1 MKVGFWDF
9 GGLKWTVV
17 EELEGAVLDKPAV
30 SPGQRQE
37 MPRHTGPIAKSACGE
52 GWESKNDPRKKKC

>member
-1 MKVGFWDF
+1 MYCS
-9 GGLKWTVV
+9 VV
-17 EELEGAVLDKPAV
+17 EELEEEVVDKPAV

-52 GWESKNDPRKKKC
+52 GWGSKNDPRKKKC